1 MCHVKISI
9 EVSKQ
14 VSGYGAGYWINRN
27 ATSDVVRLLR
37 DKSLSFV
44 QASDMFRLL
53 LLVYF
58 SRYVQ

>member
-14 VSGYGAGYWINRN
+14 VSGYGAGYWINRYT
-27 ATSDVVRLLR
+27 TSDVVRLLR
-37 DKSLSFV
+37 DKSLLFV
-44 QASDMFRLL
+44 QTSDMFRLL